1 MNRSLRVVVVA
12 AIMAVFVYGCGD
24 SPTGIEDPP
33 PSTPSFSLVL
43 SGGVTVEP
51 GLSATTTLTVVRKD
65 FSGSV
70 ALNVTGVPTGMTV
83 TFAPPVVVGGTQ
95 AIVTVTVDLEM
106 EVGFVQLVISG
117 EALGPDNQ
125 SVTLNVGV
133 TAPTPVSIFIGED
146 TTLVA
151 PGPLQLS
158 AFVNKSNGTREEIIS
173 SVRWSYDNY
182 SVGEVNSSG
191 LVLPHKVGDLEICA
205 SWMQFQD
212 CLQIQIVGTLW
223 SELPPL
229 GDSAKAWIKGHLIDS
244 RGRIHRLPSGPNTI
258 YIGSGFEVERI
269 LSLSAR
275 VSEILNGELT
285 FEEVVADPTTANLVV
300 TTDFGI
306 LPTNKCGYGG
316 LSESTVNGIMTQG
329 IAHIREDCMTD
340 FIILH
345 EMFHAVGFFGH
356 TTEPGLMSNVRSS
369 LEIGP
374 LLSEIMDWLY
384 SPFVHS
390 GMIPVDSIGG

>member
-125 SVTLNVGV
+125 SVTLNVSV
-133 TAPTPVSIFIGED
+133 TAPTLVSIFVEGD
-146 TTLVA
+146 TILVA

-158 AFVNKSNGTREEIIS
+158 AFANKSNGTKEEIIS
-173 SVRWSYDNY
+173 SVRWSYDNWL
-182 SVGEVNSSG
+182 VGEVNSSG
-191 LVLPHKVGDLEICA
+191 LVLPHTVGDLEICV
-205 SWMQFQD
+205 SWHNLQD

-229 GDSAKAWIKGHLIDS
+229 GDSAKAWIKRHSSDS
-244 RGRIHRLPSGPNTI
+244 RGRVLRLPSGPNTI
-258 YIGSGFEVERI
+258 YIDSGFEVERI

-285 FEEVVADPTTANLVV
+285 FEEVVADSTTANLVV
-300 TTDFGI
+300 TTYI
-306 LPTNKCGYGG
+306 NPSAEKCAYGG
-316 LSESTVNGIMTQG
+316 ISGATVNGIMTQG
-329 IAHIREDCMTD
+329 IARIRGDCMSSD

-345 EMFHAVGFFGH
+345 EMFHALAFVGH
-356 TTEPGLMSNVRSS
+356 TTEPGLLSDVWSS

-374 LLSEIMDWLY
+374 LLSEVKDWLY
-384 SPFVHS
+384 SPLVHS